1 MFEYLKRRSGMW
13 QGVAAFGLVAAA
25 TSLAVAAPASADQ
38 RAYLTALAP
47 RWAYLTPAQLLSEGY
62 KVCNFVDAG
71 NAASSAADMV
81 RADLTVNVD
90 VASEIVITAIKQLG
104 CG

>member
-1 MFEYLKRRSGMW
+1 MFVYVKLRSGMW
-13 QGVAAFGLVAAA
+13 RRMTIFGLIAAA

-47 RWAYLTPAQLLSEGY
+47 RWAYLSPNQLMSEGY

-71 NAASSAADMV
+71 NTASSAADMV

-104 CG
+104 C

>member
-1 MFEYLKRRSGMW
+1 MFEYSEQRSGIW
-13 QGVAAFGLVAAA
+13 QRVTVFGLIAAA

-47 RWAYLTPAQLLSEGY
+47 RWAYLSPDQLLTEGH
-62 KVCNFVDAG
+62 KVCNYINAG
-71 NAASSAADMV
+71 NTASAAADMV

-90 VASEIVITAIKQLG
+90 VASEIVITAVKQLG
-104 CG
+104 C